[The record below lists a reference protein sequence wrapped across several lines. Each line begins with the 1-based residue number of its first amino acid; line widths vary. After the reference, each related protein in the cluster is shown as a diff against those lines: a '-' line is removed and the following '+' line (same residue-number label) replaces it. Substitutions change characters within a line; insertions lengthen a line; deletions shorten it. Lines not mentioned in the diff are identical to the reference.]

1 MPILPTI
8 YTMSVWGAS
17 SCEAAQSSWSRIMFS
32 FVHREPATLSL
43 STMDGSNFLVTE
55 MRSKAL
61 VSWPNSSNQLMNTR
75 TKQMKTRKLSLRTCR
90 RWTKKTHCRWWQM
103 VLTQALLSL
112 LPLPWNRRW
121 LENHPGNWSKKR
133 HVPLD
138 VSVLIYGRRIY
149 GLVEMAGTGLCSS
162 VYWLLRRWAPSSRM
176 DGWSKFSRKFLMSCT
191 NNTLE
196 LGQVLLK
203 KDRNQTALYSI
214 LQCMR

>member
-1 MPILPTI
+1 MRGRTVILVSHHVQLCAP
-8 YTMSVWGAS
+8 GAS
-17 SCEAAQSSWSRIMFS
+17 YIVALDNGRVQFSGDRDAFKSSGVMAKLVQSTNE
-32 FVHREPATLSL
+32 HTDE
-43 STMDGSNFLVTE
+43 E
-55 MRSKAL
+55 MK
-61 VSWPNSSNQLMNTR
+61 
-75 TKQMKTRKLSLRTCR
+75 KRKLSLRTCR

-162 VYWLLRRWAPSSRM
+162 VYWLLRR
-176 DGWSKFSRKFLMSCT
+176 
-191 NNTLE
+191 
-196 LGQVLLK
+196 
-203 KDRNQTALYSI
+203 
-214 LQCMR
+214 